1 MITFKII
8 GTRSTYRAFAELHDL
23 VRRRDY
29 TKAMIG
35 PYEDFSLLD
44 IGIIIDGDEEVKLS
58 DAFEELLRE
67 KNFLFKRTDEVGVLF
82 YKDRTY

>member
-1 MITFKII
+1 MITFKIT

-29 TKAMIG
+29 KDAMIG

-44 IGIIIDGDEEVKLS
+44 IGIIVDGGDEVALAN
-58 DAFEELLRE
+58 DFEEVLKE
-67 KNFLFKRTDEVGVLF
+67 KNFLYKRTDEVGVKF